1 MRLIQKIVHGAGTTS
16 TPKIGEITGK
26 VNLNDQGGRVMDVPK
41 SPYSISESQVLIFT
55 NKIVGKNSKNI
66 NIADG
71 ERRPGTK

>member
-1 MRLIQKIVHGAGTTS
+1 MSLKQKIVYGAGVTS

-26 VNLNDQGGRVMDVPK
+26 VNLSDQGGKVMDVPK
-41 SPYSISESQVLIFT
+41 SPYSISESQILIFT
-55 NKIVGKNSKNI
+55 NKIVGRNSKNL